1 MPVNAICSHKADI
14 QPLFVGQTLPYPGLL
29 RDPRV
34 LLGFKEY
41 LRQQAQRTFNALDA
55 DSNGYIE
62 RQEFCMV
69 VEATIL
75 GGEDLRSDLQR
86 SESRWRNCQKVA

>member
-1 MPVNAICSHKADI
+1 M
-14 QPLFVGQTLPYPGLL
+14 QPFFVGRTFPTRTLLKEIS
-29 RDPRV
+29 RV

-69 VEATIL
+69 VEACRLKI
-75 GGEDLRSDLQR
+75 
-86 SESRWRNCQKVA
+86 